1 MSADKDLARTYSK
14 EYRQVLDPTGSG
26 DPISIGRKKA
36 ALVLIALGPE
46 VASNI
51 LRHFDD
57 QEVEQLAL
65 EISTMKRT
73 DHKVVNAVL
82 EEFYQ
87 LARASELMAIGGLD
101 YAEQILKEAFGDEKA
116 DVILAR
122 LTALLESTTL
132 PFEAF
137 RKSDPTQVANLI
149 QGEHPQT
156 IALILAY
163 LKPEQAAV
171 VISNLTDELQIEVS
185 TRMATMERAGME
197 VVKEIEDVL
206 SSKFSSVL
214 SSDRGANVGG
224 VKSLA
229 EVLNRVDRGTERN
242 IIENLERF
250 DPELAESVKKL
261 MFVFDDIIELDD
273 RSIQRV
279 LREVDTKD
287 LALALKGAN
296 EDVQQRIYRNMSERA
311 AAMLQDDM
319 DAMGPVR
326 LKDVEET
333 QQKIVNVIRRL
344 EEAGEVVISRGGE
357 DIVI

>member
-1 MSADKDLARTYSK
+1 MANSKDYK
-14 EYRQVLDPTGSG
+14 EVLDPTGSG
-26 DPISIGRKKA
+26 DPIAMGRKKA

-46 VASNI
+46 IGSSI
-51 LRHFDD
+51 LRHFDES
-57 QEVEQLAL
+57 EVEQLAL

-73 DHKVVNAVL
+73 DHHVVNAVL

-87 LARASELMAIGGLD
+87 LARASELMAIGGFD
-101 YAEQILKEAFGDEKA
+101 YAEHILRDAFGESKA
-116 DVILAR
+116 NRILSR
-122 LTALLESTTL
+122 LTVLLENTSL
-132 PFEAF
+132 PFEVF
-137 RKSDPTQVANLI
+137 RKADPAQVANLI

-171 VISNLTDELQIEVS
+171 VISNLNDELQIEVS
-185 TRMATMERAGME
+185 TRMATMERAGLE

-206 SSKFSSVL
+206 QSKFSSVL
-214 SSDRGANVGG
+214 STDRGTAVGG

-242 IIENLERF
+242 IIENLERY

-261 MFVFDDIIELDD
+261 MFVFDDIVELDD

-279 LREVDTKD
+279 LRDVDTKD
-287 LALALKGAN
+287 LALALKGAS
-296 EDVQQRIYRNMSERA
+296 EDVKIRMFRNMSERA

-319 DAMGPVR
+319 EAMGPVR